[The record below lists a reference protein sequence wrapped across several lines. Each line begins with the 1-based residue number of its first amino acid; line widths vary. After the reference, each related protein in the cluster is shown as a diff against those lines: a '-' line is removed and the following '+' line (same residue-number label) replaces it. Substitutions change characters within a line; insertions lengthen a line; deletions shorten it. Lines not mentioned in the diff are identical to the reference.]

1 MKNKKTYSYLFNIFL
16 ILIFIIIVTFIY
28 LLFNNNIQKN
38 SNNNTNITTK
48 FPKKS
53 IEIVISRYNEDLS
66 WTTEKPFNKY
76 KYIVYNK
83 GDNEN
88 YNKTNVLRSYNIKN
102 QGKCDHTYLYHIVH
116 NYHNLSEIVVFLP
129 GCLDVYFK
137 YSKAII
143 LIESIE
149 KYNEA
154 FFIVDYESST
164 NILDEYYYF
173 KVDDYKSM
181 SQSNLEKNSD
191 IKFRKS
197 KVRPFGKWYTENF
210 DYDIKN
216 ISLFGIFSVNKK
228 DIYNHDKSYYYKHMQ
243 SFEGAKNDEL
253 SHYYEKAW
261 EAVLYPLKN
270 TYLLKYT
277 NSFTNV
283 SSKVIIN
290 YIKYYKNKYSMDLSG
305 SPLTGPILWNF
316 IYFINKYTYFK
327 YDIVKE

>member
-1 MKNKKTYSYLFNIFL
+1 MKNKKTYSYLFNIILL
-16 ILIFIIIVTFIY
+16 IIFFIIVSYIY
-28 LLFNNNIQKN
+28 LLFNNLQQT
-38 SNNNTNITTK
+38 NNDISKNITIEL
-48 FPKKS
+48 PKKS

-66 WTTEKPFNKY
+66 WTMTAPFNKY

-83 GDNEN
+83 GDDEV
-88 YNKTNVLRSYNIKN
+88 YNKSNVIKSYNIKN

-116 NYHNLSEIVVFLP
+116 NYSNLSEIVIFLP
-129 GCLDVYFK
+129 GCLDVFFK
-137 YSKAII
+137 YCKATI
-143 LIESIE
+143 LFELIE

-154 FFIVDYESST
+154 FFIVDYETSS

-173 KVDDYKSM
+173 KVDNYKSM
-181 SQSNLEKNSD
+181 TQSNLEKNSD
-191 IKFRKS
+191 ILFRKS
-197 KVRPFGKWYTENF
+197 KIRPFGKWYTQHF

-228 DIYNHDKSYYYKHMQ
+228 DIYNHDKSYYYNHMQ

-277 NSFTNV
+277 NSITNV
-283 SSKVIIN
+283 SSKIIIN
-290 YIKYYKNKYSMDLSG
+290 YIKYYKNKYSLDLS
-305 SPLTGPILWNF
+305 STPLTGPILWNLV
-316 IYFINKYTYFK
+316 YFINKYTYFK
-327 YDIVKE
+327 QNIIKP